1 MVKKLNKKQLKD
13 LKKGQLPD
21 DWWNYAINPVLGYR
35 VKNNWKTNLT
45 ANSYPNPVKDERS

>member
-1 MVKKLNKKQLKD
+1 MVKKLNKKQLED

-45 ANSYPNPVKDERS
+45 ANSYPNPIKDER